1 MENHIKK
8 YKATSDIL
16 FKRIFGF
23 EGNED
28 ITRNLV
34 SSILGRKIE
43 KLSFKNP
50 IQYRKKYND
59 KEEIFDVKMILDN
72 DTIGEIDMQMVNYHD
87 EDKRFLDYW
96 ARMFLT
102 EIERGKNYK
111 KMKKTVVILITD
123 YEIDSLKLI
132 ENYQTRWKIMEETL
146 KIPLTNV
153 FELVILELP
162 KAEKALKEG
171 KLDENKN
178 LKEWVK
184 FFTNPFEKGESRLKN
199 IDVDEELKKAYEILE
214 ELNANAEE
222 REKIERRIRDLR
234 SLEYA
239 KEYEY
244 NQGLSQGLKKGKI
257 GRAHV

>member
-87 EDKRFLDYW
+87 EDKRFRL
-96 ARMFLT
+96 L
-102 EIERGKNYK
+102 GKN
-111 KMKKTVVILITD
+111 
-123 YEIDSLKLI
+123 
-132 ENYQTRWKIMEETL
+132 
-146 KIPLTNV
+146 V
-153 FELVILELP
+153 F
-162 KAEKALKEG
+162 
-171 KLDENKN
+171 DRN
-178 LKEWVK
+178 
-184 FFTNPFEKGESRLKN
+184 
-199 IDVDEELKKAYEILE
+199 
-214 ELNANAEE
+214 
-222 REKIERRIRDLR
+222 
-234 SLEYA
+234 
-239 KEYEY
+239 
-244 NQGLSQGLKKGKI
+244 
-257 GRAHV
+257 